1 MHNVPTDL
9 MHRLRSHRQEHVLF
23 GWDELPAAQ
32 RAELIAQLAGIDFG
46 HLDHLYAHRDKS
58 QALPADDQIQPVPM
72 ISGEA
77 ITTHTTALGHAA
89 LAAGEVAVLLVAGG
103 QGTRLGF
110 DKPKGLFK
118 IGPVSNKSL
127 FEIHAD
133 KVFALSRRY
142 GKPVPLLVMTS
153 PVTHED
159 TEAFFRE
166 NKYFGLAESQVSFF
180 QQGTMPALTLE
191 DGKLLM
197 EKPGHVFSSP
207 NGHGGTLTAL
217 SDSGLLDELDGRGV
231 RQIFYFQVDNPL
243 VRLAD
248 PAFLGE
254 HIRVRSEVSS
264 RAIEKAYPKEKMG
277 VLAVVSGKCGIIEYS
292 DMPDQLVHAMS
303 PDGKLLHRAGSPA
316 IHLFDVGFLKRITQ
330 GETRLPYHYA
340 RKKVPHMDATGKT
353 VTPARENALKFEM
366 FVFDALPMADRWLV
380 VESPREV
387 EFAPV
392 KNASGVDSPETC
404 KQAITNLAADWLFRA
419 GATVEK
425 DDDGNPVAPLEV
437 SPRFAL
443 DAGEFAARIHPAR
456 TINEATLFE

>member
-1 MHNVPTDL
+1 MRDVPPDL
-9 MHRLRSHRQEHVLF
+9 MHRLRSHRQEHVLY
-23 GWDELPAAQ
+23 GWEKLEPAR
-32 RAELIAQLAGIDFG
+32 RAELVGQLAGIDFEQ
-46 HLDHLYAHRDKS
+46 LDHLYANRDKPQS
-58 QALPADDQIQPVPM
+58 LPSNEEIKPVPM
-72 ISGEA
+72 IKSESIDSA
-77 ITTHTTALGHAA
+77 TIKLGHHA
-89 LAAGEVAVLLVAGG
+89 LAAGQVAVLLVAGG

-133 KVFALSRRY
+133 KVFALSRKY

-153 PVTHED
+153 PITHDD
-159 TEAFFRE
+159 TVGFFQE
-166 NKYFGLAESQVSFF
+166 NKFFGLPESQVSFF

-217 SDSGLLDELDGRGV
+217 SDSGLLDDLAAKGIRH
-231 RQIFYFQVDNPL
+231 IFYFQVDNPL

-254 HIRVRSEVSS
+254 HIRVKSELSS

-277 VLAVVSGKCGIIEYS
+277 VLAVISGKCGIIEYS
-292 DMPDQLVHAMS
+292 DMPDELVHAMTA
-303 PDGKLLHRAGSPA
+303 DGKLLHRAGSPA
-316 IHLFDVGFLKRITQ
+316 IHLFDVDFLKRITQ
-330 GETRLPYHYA
+330 GESRLPYHYA
-340 RKKVPHMDATGKT
+340 RKKVPHMDANGNM
-353 VTPARENALKFEM
+353 VTPTHENALKFEM

-392 KNASGVDSPETC
+392 KNANGVDSPETC
-404 KQAITNLAADWLFRA
+404 KQAITNLAADWLRKA
-419 GATVEK
+419 GAEVET
-425 DDDGNPVAPLEV
+425 DDEGNPVAPLEI
-437 SPRFAL
+437 SGRFAV
-443 DAGEFAARIHPAR
+443 DSTEFAARIYPDR
-456 TINEATLFE
+456 TINEAILFE